1 MQYKRIVIKV
11 GTNVITK
18 DNGLLNEQVLKEL
31 VRQIAQLKKAGVEVV
46 LVSSGAMGAGRP
58 LVKLSKKANGV
69 VERQILASVGQ
80 TRLINTYDK
89 LLSKYNYLCAQVLAT
104 KEDFRDRRH
113 YLNMKNCLEGLLQ
126 DQILPIINEN
136 DVVSVSELMFTDN
149 DELAGLLSAMLDVDA
164 LIVLSVVDG
173 VCDRDPKEK
182 GAKVIPVVKPKHQ
195 SLHSCVTS
203 EKSLFGR
210 GGMLTKCRIAERMSK
225 IGITTHIAN
234 GTLKNV
240 ILDIINK
247 KPIGTTFIPAK
258 KVSGMKKWI
267 AHSEGQE
274 KGIATIN
281 KCAEEVLMAKD
292 KAASLLPV
300 GITKVTGDFE
310 KGDII
315 RVENEKGKGIALGV
329 AQYGYKKAKEFVGKK
344 GKKPL
349 IHYDYLFL
357 TS

>member
-11 GTNVITK
+11 GTHVITK
-18 DNGLLNEQVLKEL
+18 EDGLLNELVLKEL
-31 VRQIAQLKKAGVEVV
+31 VRQIARLKKEGMEVV

-58 LVKLSKKANGV
+58 FVKLAKKSNRV
-69 VERQILASVGQ
+69 LERQILAAVGQ
-80 TRLINTYDK
+80 TRLMNMYDR
-89 LLSKYNYLCAQVLAT
+89 LLQKYHFLCAQVLAT

-113 YLNMKNCLEGLLQ
+113 YLNMKGCLEGLLH
-126 DQILPIINEN
+126 DRILPIVNEN

-149 DELAGLLSAMLDVDA
+149 DELAGLLSAMLSVDA
-164 LIVLSVVDG
+164 LIILSTVDG
-173 VCDRDPKEK
+173 LMDRDPKEK
-182 GAKVIPVVKPKHQ
+182 GATVIPVVGPKQKNIHTGI
-195 SLHSCVTS
+195 TS

-225 IGITTHIAN
+225 LGITTHIAN
-234 GTLKNV
+234 GRTEN
-240 ILDIINK
+240 ILLNILSK
-247 KPIGTTFIPAK
+247 KPAGTLFSPAK

-267 AHSEGQE
+267 AHAEGQE
-274 KGIATIN
+274 KGAAIIDPR
-281 KCAEEVLMAKD
+281 AEEVLTDKS

-300 GITKVTGDFE
+300 GVTKVTGEFE

-315 RVENEKGKGIALGV
+315 RVEDKKGKRVALGV
-329 AQYGYKKAKEFVGKK
+329 AQYNSRKAKEFIGKS